1 MILVVIIFLMTIFLS
16 INLNLQKYLF
26 FIIFQKKKLW
36 QKLQDEE
43 WKITMTAIN
52 EIVDLSMIAL
62 RHMGLP
68 LLEKLAIKFGEFAFM
83 EFRLYFFWVPIST
96 FCLILC
102 LCHAILME
110 KHK

>member
-1 MILVVIIFLMTIFLS
+1 
-16 INLNLQKYLF
+16 
-26 FIIFQKKKLW
+26 
-36 QKLQDEE
+36 
-43 WKITMTAIN
+43 MTAIN

-68 LLEKLAIKFGEFAFM
+68 VLEILAIKVGEFELM
-83 EFRLYFFWVPIST
+83 EFRLYFFRVPTSP

-110 KHK
+110 KHKYINRVVPGMTKLSGNYIQRKDELILQNYL

>member
-1 MILVVIIFLMTIFLS
+1 MH
-16 INLNLQKYLF
+16 
-26 FIIFQKKKLW
+26 
-36 QKLQDEE
+36 DEI

-68 LLEKLAIKFGEFAFM
+68 LLEKFAIKAGEFASM
-83 EFRLYFFWVPIST
+83 EFRLYFFRVPIST

>member
-1 MILVVIIFLMTIFLS
+1 MT
-16 INLNLQKYLF
+16 KDAYL
-26 FIIFQKKKLW
+26 
-36 QKLQDEE
+36 
-43 WKITMTAIN
+43 ITMTAIN
-52 EIVDLSMIAL
+52 EIVDLSMTAL

-68 LLEKLAIKFGEFAFM
+68 ILEKLAIKFGEFVLI
-83 EFRLYFFWVPIST
+83 EFRLYFFEVPISP

>member
-1 MILVVIIFLMTIFLS
+1 MTIFLTVD
-16 INLNLQKYLF
+16 LNNYEK
-26 FIIFQKKKLW
+26 IITKDALI
-36 QKLQDEE
+36 
-43 WKITMTAIN
+43 ITMTAIN

-68 LLEKLAIKFGEFAFM
+68 LLEKLPIKDGEFASK
-83 EFRLYFFWVPIST
+83 ELRLYLFRVPIST